1 MAYHLKKVLI
11 QSLCNLLHRCFS
23 RKWSILSRQQC
34 TATCTGGLFRARQQ
48 VSNSC
53 CPFLFVQLIFLYC
66 FILTVPVIKKTVIH
80 YKEVFQHKVTSSKVN
95 QRRSLKVKT
104 SFLTPNNERNRTEL
118 VTRTLLYNELKHL
131 LLNNIVNNINKS
143 RSPSFKRIF
152 VHLMAT
158 HAAKYLCFS
167 TVGGSEQWSWSLQP
181 FSISG

>member
-1 MAYHLKKVLI
+1 MADYLKKFLI
-11 QSLCNLLHRCFS
+11 QSLCSLLHCCFS
-23 RKWSILSRQQC
+23 RKRSIPSRQQC
-34 TATCTGGLFRARQQ
+34 TDTCIGGLFKARQQ

-66 FILTVPVIKKTVIH
+66 FILTVPVIKKTVTH

-95 QRRSLKVKT
+95 QRRPLKVKT
-104 SFLTPNNERNRTEL
+104 SFLTPNNVRNRTEL

-131 LLNNIVNNINKS
+131 LLNNRVNNINKS
-143 RSPSFKRIF
+143 RSRCFKNIF

-167 TVGGSEQWSWSLQP
+167 TVGGSVLGFCSLQP
-181 FSISG
+181 FS